1 MTHHGFS
8 VIDSCFINWLL
19 AFAFWV
25 LFDRDDRLHDRES
38 SVAKTL
44 LSAIGPTRPT
54 ESSVVAELY
63 ETIQSFARSYKSFD
77 GGFLV
82 FRLLNE
88 SLFMSHLYEFLPIK
102 LQVVSQFFTCNICKI
117 WILCIPSN
125 RLENNILRMSHK
137 DESLPWVRILPC

>member
-1 MTHHGFS
+1 MTHHGLS
-8 VIDSCFINWLL
+8 VIDICFINWLL
-19 AFAFWV
+19 AFAFCS
-25 LFDRDDRLHDRES
+25 LFRLHDRES

-63 ETIQSFARSYKSFD
+63 DTMQSFARSYKSFD
-77 GGFLV
+77 GGFRV

-88 SLFMSHLYEFLPIK
+88 SLFMTQLYALEDLPIK

-117 WILCIPSN
+117 
-125 RLENNILRMSHK
+125 
-137 DESLPWVRILPC
+137 